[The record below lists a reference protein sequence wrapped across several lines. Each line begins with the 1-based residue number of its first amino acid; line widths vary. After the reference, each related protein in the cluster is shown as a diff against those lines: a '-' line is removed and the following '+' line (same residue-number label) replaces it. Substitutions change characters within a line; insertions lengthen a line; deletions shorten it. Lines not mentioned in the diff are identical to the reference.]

1 MSQVENLKDSFE
13 VIKSK
18 SKPLAAYLFTNDV
31 QLKKDFVQ
39 NISSGGM
46 LINDT
51 ILHVIALFLKFTQK
65 RQICPIFK
73 LDIKIVR
80 MAFKGP
86 HLHLE
91 FSSKDCRAC

>member
-1 MSQVENLKDSFE
+1 VYKNRFLEVVSNACIETEYVELSSGLSQVENLRDSFE

-18 SKPLAAYLFTNDV
+18 SKPLAAYLFTNDE

-51 ILHVIALFLKFTQK
+51 IIHVIALFLKFTQK
-65 RQICPIFK
+65 R
-73 LDIKIVR
+73 
-80 MAFKGP
+80 
-86 HLHLE
+86 
-91 FSSKDCRAC
+91 